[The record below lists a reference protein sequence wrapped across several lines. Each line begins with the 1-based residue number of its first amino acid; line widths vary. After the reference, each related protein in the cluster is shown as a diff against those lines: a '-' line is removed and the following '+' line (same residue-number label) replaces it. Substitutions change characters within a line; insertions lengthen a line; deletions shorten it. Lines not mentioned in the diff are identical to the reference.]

1 MSGTVSPIGTSVSD
15 AIEAKRKRS
24 KRYREEY
31 ERLAPFEQIA
41 GIVITRRGQL
51 GLSQQEVAER
61 MGTTASVISRIESG
75 QHRTSTN
82 TLRRLANA
90 LDGQAVLG
98 FDFEHGGT
106 ELVAL

>member
-1 MSGTVSPIGTSVSD
+1 MHATPSAARQQSSPGSRT
-15 AIEAKRKRS
+15 AQTA
-24 KRYREEY
+24 
-31 ERLAPFEQIA
+31 
-41 GIVITRRGQL
+41 RR
-51 GLSQQEVAER
+51 AER
-61 MGTTASVISRIESG
+61 MGTTASVLSRIESG

-98 FDFEHGGT
+98 FDFEHGDA